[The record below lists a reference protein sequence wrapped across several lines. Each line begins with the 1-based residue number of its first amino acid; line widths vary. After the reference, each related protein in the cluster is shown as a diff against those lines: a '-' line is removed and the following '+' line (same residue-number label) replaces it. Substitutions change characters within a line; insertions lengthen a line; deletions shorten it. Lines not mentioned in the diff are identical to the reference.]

1 VGQAREELVGP
12 SIYGSRPL
20 EINRTSP
27 SADSWAFTAVNRRC
41 SEAVQSTGPKA
52 GTMASNA
59 SRIKQTCSYE
69 YTARMMDPVMIEAFL
84 KINGARDSQL
94 RTDLYP

>member
-1 VGQAREELVGP
+1 
-12 SIYGSRPL
+12 
-20 EINRTSP
+20 
-27 SADSWAFTAVNRRC
+27 
-41 SEAVQSTGPKA
+41 
-52 GTMASNA
+52 MASNA

-69 YTARMMDPVMIEAFL
+69 YTTRMMDPVMIEAFS